1 MHSGEPSLRH
11 LLGYVPQD
19 DLIHRDLPV
28 AATLRYAA
36 RLRMPTG
43 TPADEIDQAVTDT
56 LTRLDLASRATTR
69 VGDLSGGQ
77 RKRTSIAVELLTR
90 PRAFFLDE
98 PTSGLDPATAANLI
112 GTLRRLAD
120 QGTTIVLTTH
130 NTDDLRACDR
140 IVVVAAGGVAF
151 IGSPTQAC
159 IHFDVE
165 HLADIYLRTPPEWSP
180 TSNDHARVE
189 PASPTPHAIS
199 ADRAGFS
206 DRAGAMTQWTVLA
219 RRNLDILRRNRLTL
233 AIMLGA
239 PALVIGM
246 FTILFR
252 PGALDPDT
260 PDATAAISTTYWM
273 AFAAFFFGL
282 TYGLLQICTEM
293 TILRRE
299 TFVGLRIGPYVAA
312 KVTVLTPVL
321 VAVNIAMLAV
331 LRGLD
336 RLPSLDAATYGR
348 LAVTLVLTSVAALAL
363 GLLASAAVA
372 DPAQATLALPML
384 CFPAVLFAGAVL
396 PVPTMDVGGRALS
409 VVVLARWTF
418 EALGHDLELTS
429 LLANDN
435 TGTGPT
441 LLAQYGDA
449 FNHSAAGHW
458 ALLAVFTTVFLA
470 ATATVIRRRTTN

>member
-1 MHSGEPSLRH
+1 
-11 LLGYVPQD
+11 
-19 DLIHRDLPV
+19 
-28 AATLRYAA
+28 
-36 RLRMPTG
+36 
-43 TPADEIDQAVTDT
+43 
-56 LTRLDLASRATTR
+56 
-69 VGDLSGGQ
+69 
-77 RKRTSIAVELLTR
+77 
-90 PRAFFLDE
+90 
-98 PTSGLDPATAANLI
+98 
-112 GTLRRLAD
+112 
-120 QGTTIVLTTH
+120 
-130 NTDDLRACDR
+130 
-140 IVVVAAGGVAF
+140 
-151 IGSPTQAC
+151 
-159 IHFDVE
+159 
-165 HLADIYLRTPPEWSP
+165 
-180 TSNDHARVE
+180 
-189 PASPTPHAIS
+189 
-199 ADRAGFS
+199 
-206 DRAGAMTQWTVLA
+206 MTQWIVLA

-239 PALVIGM
+239 PVLVIAM
-246 FTILFR
+246 FTMLFR

-282 TYGLLQICTEM
+282 TYGLLQICTEL

-312 KVTVLTPVL
+312 KLTVLTPVL
-321 VAVNIAMLAV
+321 AIVNIAMLAV

-418 EALGHDLELTS
+418 EALGHDLALTSMLGNDRTGSGPS
-429 LLANDN
+429 LLA
-435 TGTGPT
+435 
-441 LLAQYGDA
+441 QHGDA
-449 FNHSAAGHW
+449 FNHSPAGHW
-458 ALLAVFTTVFLA
+458 AILAVFITVFLA
-470 ATATVIRRRTTN
+470 GTATVIRRRTAHRR

>member
-1 MHSGEPSLRH
+1 
-11 LLGYVPQD
+11 
-19 DLIHRDLPV
+19 
-28 AATLRYAA
+28 
-36 RLRMPTG
+36 
-43 TPADEIDQAVTDT
+43 
-56 LTRLDLASRATTR
+56 
-69 VGDLSGGQ
+69 
-77 RKRTSIAVELLTR
+77 
-90 PRAFFLDE
+90 
-98 PTSGLDPATAANLI
+98 
-112 GTLRRLAD
+112 
-120 QGTTIVLTTH
+120 
-130 NTDDLRACDR
+130 
-140 IVVVAAGGVAF
+140 
-151 IGSPTQAC
+151 
-159 IHFDVE
+159 
-165 HLADIYLRTPPEWSP
+165 
-180 TSNDHARVE
+180 
-189 PASPTPHAIS
+189 
-199 ADRAGFS
+199 
-206 DRAGAMTQWTVLA
+206 MTQWIVLA

-239 PALVIGM
+239 PALVIAM
-246 FTILFR
+246 FTMLFR

-282 TYGLLQICTEM
+282 TYGLLQICTEL

-321 VAVNIAMLAV
+321 VAVNVAMLAV

-418 EALGHDLELTS
+418 EALGHDLEPHV
-429 LLANDN
+429 LAR
-435 TGTGPT
+435 
-441 LLAQYGDA
+441 QRQHRHRSDA
-449 FNHSAAGHW
+449 ARP
-458 ALLAVFTTVFLA
+458 V
-470 ATATVIRRRTTN
+470 RRRVQPQRCRTLGAPGRLHDRLPRRHRHGDPTPHHELTFP